1 MVKRALLVLPTYN
14 WSSVVAEGRPDADVA
29 ATVVRVLEQLAL
41 IPSSLQMYGRE
52 HDYDGLKAVLIAKGF
67 AEEDIIGD
75 ADVRVTTGQFKRSVS
90 KLVCECNG
98 ENDVLVI
105 AFCGHGCQELYT
117 RHASLVFS
125 DNCRVSSEWLDGQL
139 RQTPASV
146 YLVLNC
152 CMAAGLPIMA
162 PNGSQCV
169 PSAGPAGLEALQL
182 LSQPTLGRMPLFT
195 GVPRRVDIFSTTGD
209 ELQEGL
215 VNGTRFVKSLAAV
228 INDAA
233 TVRVEELQG
242 KLTAWKQ
249 ANMPASTTTFS
260 AHPRPMHSP
269 VVITNGF
276 GGELFGTL
284 DVMPKVRTL
293 KCLPPCGALITLD
306 EWPDMWH

>member
-162 PNGSQCV
+162 PNAF
-169 PSAGPAGLEALQL
+169 AGGA
-182 LSQPTLGRMPLFT
+182 
-195 GVPRRVDIFSTTGD
+195 RRVDIFSTTGN
-209 ELQEGL
+209 EEGS
-215 VNGTRFVKSLAAV
+215 VDGTRFVKSLTAM
-228 INDAA
+228 IEDAA
-233 TVRVEELQG
+233 TIRVEELHN
-242 KLTAWKQ
+242 KLTAWKL
-249 ANMPASTTTFS
+249 ANMPASTKAFGT
-260 AHPRPMHSP
+260 HPLPMHSP

-284 DVMPKVRTL
+284 DVMPKVRSL
-293 KCLPPCGALITLD
+293 KCLPPCGALGTLD
-306 EWPDMWH
+306 EWPDMWQS